1 MKKKIILMNDIKKK
15 FFYTINYSYTMI
27 IKYNNMI
34 MNKEN
39 LDKYTISL
47 NDNNNNL
54 IIINNNNVLTQI
66 QFNLTIKGFN
76 NFSLENTKNNINYD
90 ISDNTVYFISFI
102 LEINQEIKINF
113 YNNKLDKN
121 NYIILEKI
129 SENVI
134 NINNPIK
141 IDKVY
146 IINLEKR
153 IDRKNKILDEL
164 KKVGI
169 TNYEFITAIDG
180 NKSIIHKKYK
190 ELKHKK
196 KSKLKSSGHLG
207 CLLSHKKA
215 LIKAFADNSNQSLI
229 LEDDIFFKSSNFINE
244 LKNIIICPWKI
255 IFLGAPIL
263 QKKIFLNKWAHCNK
277 FPGTY
282 GYIIKK
288 ELIHNTLSLIKN
300 MENSIDLIFMKY
312 LQKNDYCFILND
324 FVLTDIVDS
333 DTSKK
338 KPIFQKLIDNLN
350 KDL

>member
-1 MKKKIILMNDIKKK
+1 
-15 FFYTINYSYTMI
+15 MI

-34 MNKEN
+34 INKEN
-39 LDKYTISL
+39 VNKYRISL
-47 NDNNNNL
+47 NDNNDL
-54 IIINNNNVLTQI
+54 IIINNNNMSTQI
-66 QFNLTIKGFN
+66 QFNLTINGFN
-76 NFSLENTKNNINYD
+76 NFSLENINYNNNYVILYD
-90 ISDNTVYFISFI
+90 TVYFISFI
-102 LEINQEIKINF
+102 LETNQEIKINF
-113 YNNKLDKN
+113 YNNKLDKDKFV
-121 NYIILEKI
+121 ILEKT
-129 SENVI
+129 SENII
-134 NINNPIK
+134 NIKDQIS

-146 IINLEKR
+146 IINLERR

-180 NKSIIHKKYK
+180 NNSIIHKKYK
-190 ELKHKK
+190 ELKDEK

-215 LIKAFADNSNQSLI
+215 LNKAFADNNNQSLI
-229 LEDDIFFKSSNFINE
+229 LEDDIFFKSNNFINE

-255 IFLGAPIL
+255 IFLGAPIME
-263 QKKIFLNKWAHCNK
+263 KKVFLNKWAHCDK

-288 ELIHNTLSLIKN
+288 ELIQKTLNLINN
-300 MENSIDLIFMKY
+300 MENCIDLIFMKY
-312 LQKNDYCFILND
+312 LHKNDYCFILND

>member
-1 MKKKIILMNDIKKK
+1 MV
-15 FFYTINYSYTMI
+15 I
-27 IKYNNMI
+27 IKNNNI
-34 MNKEN
+34 IINNEN
-39 LDKYTISL
+39 INKYTISL
-47 NDNNNNL
+47 NDIDDNNYL
-54 IIINNNNVLTQI
+54 IIINNNNLPTQI
-66 QFNLTIKGFN
+66 QFKLIIKGFN
-76 NFSLENTKNNINYD
+76 NFLLENINYHNNYNIID
-90 ISDNTVYFISFI
+90 DMVYFISFI

-113 YNNKLDKN
+113 YNNNSDKDKF
-121 NYIILEKI
+121 IILEKI
-129 SENVI
+129 NENVI
-134 NINNPIK
+134 NINDQIS

-146 IINLEKR
+146 IINLERR

-180 NKSIIHKKYK
+180 NNLNIHKKYK
-190 ELKHKK
+190 ELKYEK

-207 CLLSHKKA
+207 CLLSHMKV
-215 LIKAFADNSNQSLI
+215 LNKAFTDDTNQSLI
-229 LEDDIFFKSSNFINE
+229 LEDDIFFKSDNFINE

-263 QKKIFLNKWAHCNK
+263 EKKIFLNKWAHCDK

-288 ELIHNTLSLIKN
+288 ELIQKTLSLIKN

-312 LQKNDYCFILND
+312 LHKNDYCFILND
-324 FVLTDIVDS
+324 FILTDIVDS

-338 KPIFQKLIDNLN
+338 KPIFQKLIFNLN
-350 KDL
+350 FDF

>member
-1 MKKKIILMNDIKKK
+1 MI
-15 FFYTINYSYTMI
+15 I

-34 MNKEN
+34 INKEN
-39 LDKYTISL
+39 VNKYTISL
-47 NDNNNNL
+47 IDNNNL

-66 QFNLTIKGFN
+66 QFKLIIKGFN
-76 NFSLENTKNNINYD
+76 NFLIENINYNNNYN
-90 ISDNTVYFISFI
+90 ISDDTVYFISFI

-113 YNNKLDKN
+113 YNNKIDKDKF
-121 NYIILEKI
+121 IILEKI
-129 SENVI
+129 SENII
-134 NINNPIK
+134 NINDQII

-146 IINLEKR
+146 IINLERR
-153 IDRKNKILDEL
+153 IDRKNKILEEL
-164 KKVGI
+164 NKVGI

-180 NKSIIHKKYK
+180 NNSIIHKRYK
-190 ELKHKK
+190 ELKDEK
-196 KSKLKSSGHLG
+196 KSKIKSSGHLG

-215 LIKAFADNSNQSLI
+215 LKKALADNTNQSLI
-229 LEDDIFFKSSNFINE
+229 LEDDIFFKNNNFINE

-263 QKKIFLNKWAHCNK
+263 EKKIFLNKWAHCDK

-288 ELIHNTLSLIKN
+288 ELIEKILSLINN
-300 MENSIDLIFMKY
+300 MENCIDLIFMKY
-312 LQKNDYCFILND
+312 LHKSDYCFILND
-324 FVLTDIVDS
+324 FVLTDIIDS